1 MKVGLFFGSFNP
13 VHIGHLVIANFMAE
27 NTDLQK
33 VWFVVS
39 PHNPLKE
46 KKSLLKD
53 ADRLHLVRLATE
65 DNTKFKVSDIE
76 FKLPQPSYTI
86 HTLTYLKE
94 KFPQHEFIL
103 IMGSDNLESLEKW
116 KNYEIILRDYEIYV
130 YSRAEKLK
138 TQLANHAHVKI
149 FEVPVMDISSS
160 EIRKLISEKKSVRY
174 LLPEIVYEEIKTRK
188 FYRKTVTV

>member
-1 MKVGLFFGSFNP
+1 MKIGLFFGSFNP
-13 VHIGHLVIANFMAE
+13 IHIGHLVIANFMAE

-46 KKSLLKD
+46 KKSLLRD
-53 ADRLHLVRLATE
+53 NDRLHLVRLATE
-65 DNTKFKVSDIE
+65 DNSKFKVSDIE

-86 HTLTYLKE
+86 HTLVHLKE
-94 KFPQHEFIL
+94 KYPQHEFCL
-103 IMGSDNLESLEKW
+103 IMGSDNLESFDKW

-138 TQLANHAHVKI
+138 SPLANHEHIKI
-149 FEVPVMDISSS
+149 FDVPVMDISSS
-160 EIRKLISEKKSVRY
+160 EIRKLIGEKKSVRY
-174 LLPEIVYEEIKTRK
+174 LLPEIVFEEVKARK
-188 FYRKTVTV
+188 FYKK

>member
-94 KFPQHEFIL
+94 KFPQHEFVL

-130 YSRAEKLK
+130 YSRTEKLK
-138 TQLANHAHVKI
+138 TPLANHAHVKI

-160 EIRKLISEKKSVRY
+160 EIRKLIGEKKSVRY

>member
-1 MKVGLFFGSFNP
+1 MKIGLYFGTFNP
-13 VHIGHLVIANFMAE
+13 IHIGHLVIANFMAE

-46 KKSLLKD
+46 KKTLLKD

-86 HTLTYLKE
+86 HTLTYLRE
-94 KFPQHEFIL
+94 KYPQHEFAL

-130 YSRAEKLK
+130 YSR
-138 TQLANHAHVKI
+138 TQEIKSSFTNHKQVKI
-149 FEVPVMDISSS
+149 LDVPILDISSS
-160 EIRKLISEKKSVRY
+160 EIRKLINEKKSVRY
-174 LLPEIVYEEIKTRK
+174 LLPEIVNEEVNTRK
-188 FYRKTVTV
+188 FYRK

>member
-65 DNTKFKVSDIE
+65 ENTKFKVSDIE

-94 KFPQHEFIL
+94 KFPQHGFVL

-116 KNYEIILRDYEIYV
+116 KNFEIILRDYEIYV
-130 YSRAEKLK
+130 YSRTEKLK
-138 TQLANHAHVKI
+138 TPLANHAHVKI

-188 FYRKTVTV
+188 FYRK

>member
-13 VHIGHLVIANFMAE
+13 IHIGHLVIANFMAE

-46 KKSLLKD
+46 KKGLLKD
-53 ADRLHLVRLATE
+53 TDRLHLAQLATE
-65 DNTKFKVSDIE
+65 DNTKFKVSAIE

-94 KFPQHEFIL
+94 KFPQHKFVL
-103 IMGSDNLESLEKW
+103 IMGSDNLVSLKKW
-116 KNYEIILRDYEIYV
+116 KNYEIILRDYELYIYC
-130 YSRAEKLK
+130 RTENLK
-138 TQLANHAHVKI
+138 TSLANHERVKI

-174 LLPEIVYEEIKTRK
+174 LVPEIVYEEIKTRK